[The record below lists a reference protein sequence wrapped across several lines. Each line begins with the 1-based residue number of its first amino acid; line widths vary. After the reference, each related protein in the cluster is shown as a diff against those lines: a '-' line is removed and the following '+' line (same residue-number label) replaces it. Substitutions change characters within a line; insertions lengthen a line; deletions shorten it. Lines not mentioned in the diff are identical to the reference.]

1 MNFYNSI
8 IPIRTALIYWI
19 YVILIKHLLKSM
31 HIFQDWTKIICW
43 DVSWEFSQGKP
54 GNGELPHKIQC
65 LDTFQQQVIKST
77 GESHILE

>member
-31 HIFQDWTKIICW
+31 HIFQDWTKIIC
-43 DVSWEFSQGKP
+43 
-54 GNGELPHKIQC
+54 
-65 LDTFQQQVIKST
+65 
-77 GESHILE
+77 